1 MATYKYV
8 VLNDGTKWRINGD
21 AELNYGSGPYRQIIE
36 EKVTDNGVSAKS
48 ASGTAKAA
56 SSSVIA
62 NSTNEKTKAQL
73 EAERKEK
80 ERKEKIAAINK
91 SKDSEVQYLGE
102 SYAGQLAGAKKT
114 MEENMRQL
122 YIAYMQGLKNIPQQT
137 ALWGAGGEIESLKH
151 RSRINYEDNRAN
163 ETRAYSGILAEIEQ
177 KYMDDLR
184 ELEARYLQRLLNV

>member
-36 EKVTDNGVSAKS
+36 EEVSDSNTEPAKVNNV
-48 ASGTAKAA
+48 
-56 SSSVIA
+56 
-62 NSTNEKTKAQL
+62 NLKAQL
-73 EAERKEK
+73 EAEQKEK
-80 ERKEKIAAINK
+80 ERQEKISAINK
-91 SKDSEVQYLGE
+91 SKKNEVQYLGE
-102 SYAGQLAGAKKT
+102 SYAGQLASAKKT

-151 RSRINYEDNRAN
+151 RSRINYEDNRSD
-163 ETRAYSGILAEIEQ
+163 EIRAYSGILAEIEQ